1 MKKEMTIVIET
12 LLLKYKNKLEISKW
26 IKKMK
31 FKLLNKIVNESD
43 KIPGRKKFINS
54 NQFLSRKKLISLY
67 YK

>member
-1 MKKEMTIVIET
+1 
-12 LLLKYKNKLEISKW
+12 
-26 IKKMK
+26 MK